1 MHTQREATK
10 MHKCKCSACRSRYRR
25 AGLKGG
31 CRNQVDLPG
40 KCLPCFAGL
49 HQVPLSKQDIGF
61 INATAPRVPNLLPS
75 ERAKRRC
82 KRF

>member
-1 MHTQREATK
+1 MR
-10 MHKCKCSACRSRYRR
+10 KCNCTACRSRYRR
-25 AGLKGG
+25 AGLRGG

-49 HQVPLSKQDIGF
+49 HQVPLSKQDIRLVE
-61 INATAPRVPNLLPS
+61 ATAPRVPTLLPS
-75 ERAKRRC
+75 ERARRKR